1 MTWSSFQVADR
12 EIGSFLNANWTDGWK
27 WTEGGGKRQREKFLA
42 LRHVAGVMR
51 LPIVSAQ

>member
-1 MTWSSFQVADR
+1 MAKR
-12 EIGSFLNANWTDGWK
+12 EMDSLLNANWTDGWE
-27 WTEGGGKRQREKFLA
+27 WTESGGKRQREKFLA